1 MSRLPFAVVVAGVVL
16 GASCKQ
22 AETAPANA
30 GPVACAND
38 ADCRPPPCGPCASGT
53 VITQEMLLKECVV
66 NECTGRYDDAG
77 VFHDTPLAVVCS
89 PSHVCTIR

>member
-1 MSRLPFAVVVAGVVL
+1 VRVVL
-16 GASCKQ
+16 GVAVMVVMAC
-22 AETAPANA
+22 TPDAPAAPNGGLK
-30 GPVACAND
+30 GPVSCTSD

-53 VITQEMLLKECVV
+53 VITQEMQTQECVT

-77 VFHDTPLAVVCS
+77 VFHDTPLAVMCS